1 MNSTRTTRRDFLGKT
16 IVTGAGI
23 AAGLRAATFGG
34 VAKASYDT
42 SITATVGITKGPD
55 RSDNAFRAMQLFKN
69 QIATVIGNKRVVI
82 KPNFVWWSDACAC
95 TRVEHLDG
103 ILEFLK
109 SIGKRDVVIAESSAQ
124 GDIMAGYDA
133 KGYLNLPKKYSVK
146 LMDLNQEGFANVQIW
161 KYGNSNY
168 SGGNSVDTLQ
178 TIRISKLY
186 LNPNNFI
193 ISAAPMKTHNTVL
206 VTLATKN
213 IAMSAPV
220 IDIGNGGSWLQPGSR
235 GDKSSM
241 HGPQGSPSG
250 SNYTTADYQVLNDN
264 VYQMV
269 KVYGIHP
276 HLAVTD
282 GYQGVDHQGPVGGQL
297 IPTPKQ
303 LAVASLDWLA
313 ADRIALTLMGTNVY
327 VTLNQTPDGHNMPFP
342 ACLNYIWQASQ
353 QLLAAGKPSLGEWDD
368 RKIQVIGDIGNMTG
382 DNLVGNSNVY
392 QYVAHTYQTGGY
404 ETAGIAT
411 SPRDIISRT

>member
-1 MNSTRTTRRDFLGKT
+1 MNSTRTSRRDFLGKS
-16 IVTGAGI
+16 IVTGIGI

-34 VAKASYDT
+34 VAMAAYNT
-42 SITATVGITKGPD
+42 GITATVGITKGAD
-55 RSDNAFRAMQLFKN
+55 RADNAFRAMQLFKN
-69 QIATVIGNKRVVI
+69 QIAAAIGNKRVVI
-82 KPNFVWWSDACAC
+82 KPNLVWWSDANAC
-95 TRVEHLDG
+95 SRVEHLDG

-133 KGYLNLPKKYSVK
+133 KGYFNLTKKYSVK

-161 KYGNSNY
+161 KYGNSSY
-168 SGGNSVDTLQ
+168 SGGNPVDTPQ
-178 TIRISKLY
+178 TIRVSKLY

-220 IDIGNGGSWLQPGSR
+220 IDIGNGGSWAQPGSR

-241 HGPQGSPSG
+241 HGPAGAPSG
-250 SNYTTADYQVLNDN
+250 TGSNSTYDYQVLNDN

-269 KVYGIHP
+269 KVHGIHP

-282 GYQGVDHQGPVGGQL
+282 GYQGVDHQGPVGGSAILTPQL
-297 IPTPKQ
+297 

-327 VTLNQTPDGHNMPFP
+327 AVLNQTPDGHNMPFP

-353 QLLAAGKPSLGEWDD
+353 TLLAAGKPGLGEWDD

-382 DNLVGNSNVY
+382 DQLVGNSNVY
-392 QYVAHTYQTGGY
+392 QYVPHTFQSNGY
-404 ETAGIAT
+404 ETANIRT
-411 SPRDIISRT
+411 SPRN

>member
-1 MNSTRTTRRDFLGKT
+1 MRRSL
-16 IVTGAGI
+16 
-23 AAGLRAATFGG
+23 
-34 VAKASYDT
+34 
-42 SITATVGITKGPD
+42 P
-55 RSDNAFRAMQLFKN
+55 
-69 QIATVIGNKRVVI
+69 
-82 KPNFVWWSDACAC
+82 C
-95 TRVEHLDG
+95 TRVELVDG

-109 SIGKRDVVIAESSAQ
+109 SIGKRDVVIAESSAK

-133 KGYLNLPKKYSVK
+133 KDIGNLTKKYPVK

-161 KYGNSNY
+161 QYGSSSY
-168 SGGNSVDTLQ
+168 SGANPVDTPP
-178 TIRISKLY
+178 TIRVSKLY

-220 IDIGNGGSWLQPGSR
+220 IDIGNGGCVDPAREPRRQELDARPR
-235 GDKSSM
+235 RRAFGDGVNST
-241 HGPQGSPSG
+241 
-250 SNYTTADYQVLNDN
+250 YDYQVLNDN

-269 KVYGIHP
+269 KVHGIHP

-282 GYQGVDHQGPVGGQL
+282 GYQGVDHQGSGRRQRHSHAPVACRD
-297 IPTPKQ
+297 ISP
-303 LAVASLDWLA
+303 DWLA

-327 VTLNQTPDGHNMPFP
+327 AVLNQTPDGHNMPFP

-353 QLLAAGKPSLGEWDD
+353 TLLAAGKPGLGEWDD

-382 DNLVGNSNVY
+382 DQLVGNSNVY
-392 QYVAHTYQTGGY
+392 QYVAAYFSDQ
-404 ETAGIAT
+404 
-411 SPRDIISRT
+411 RL

>member
-1 MNSTRTTRRDFLGKT
+1 MNSNRTTRRDFLGKS
-16 IVTGAGI
+16 IVTGVGI

-34 VAKASYDT
+34 VAKAAYDPT
-42 SITATVGITKGPD
+42 TITATVGITKGPD

-69 QIATVIGNKRVVI
+69 QIATAIGTKRVVI
-82 KPNFVWWSDACAC
+82 KPNFVWWSDAYAC
-95 TRVEHLDG
+95 TRVEHIDG

-133 KGYLNLPKKYSVK
+133 KGYLNLTKKYSVK

-168 SGGNSVDTLQ
+168 SGGNSVDTPQ
-178 TIRISKLY
+178 TIRVSKLY

-220 IDIGNGGSWLQPGSR
+220 IDIGYGGSWLQPGSR

-241 HGPQGSPSG
+241 HGPAGAPSG
-250 SNYTTADYQVLNDN
+250 TGSNSTYYYQVLNDN

-282 GYQGVDHQGPVGGQL
+282 GYQGVDHQGPVGGSPISTPQL
-297 IPTPKQ
+297 

-353 QLLAAGKPSLGEWDD
+353 TLLAAGKPGLGEWDD

-382 DNLVGNSNVY
+382 DKLVGNSNVY
-392 QYVAHTYQTGGY
+392 QYVANTFQSNGY
-404 ETAGIAT
+404 ETANIRT
-411 SPRDIISRT
+411 TPRD